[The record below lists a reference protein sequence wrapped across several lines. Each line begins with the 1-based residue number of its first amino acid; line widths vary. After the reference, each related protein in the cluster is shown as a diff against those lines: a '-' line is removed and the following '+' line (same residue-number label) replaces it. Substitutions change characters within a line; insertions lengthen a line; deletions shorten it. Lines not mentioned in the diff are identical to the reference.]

1 MASKTVEELVKNKPE
16 DLARA
21 AIRDSNLLLE
31 VFKGISSSIPKVK
44 FKSAKIL
51 TLISERNPQKL
62 YPRIDFFI
70 DLLDSGNQILKW
82 NAIDVIANLASVDVN
97 KRFEKIFDKFYGLLK
112 EGSLI
117 TAGHVIGSSAK
128 IVNAKPNLESRI
140 TNELLK
146 VEKIQLPTEECRNIL
161 FGHAILSF
169 DQYFDK
175 IQNKNEVIG
184 FAKKQ
189 LNNSRNAT
197 KAKADK
203 FLKKHEAHVVANMKA
218 TTIRQKTLIS
228 ATPYEVYEAFMDAKK
243 HSAFTGS
250 KATCDPNVGGKFTAW
265 DGYIS
270 GRNLKLEKGKTIVQ
284 EWSTTDWPE
293 AYLPS
298 KLELTF
304 QKTKDGTEI
313 SMIHS
318 DVPAEQADDIAEGW
332 IEFYWK
338 PMKEYFA
345 RNVRRK

>member
-1 MASKTVEELVKNKPE
+1 MSNTVEKLVKNKPE
-16 DLARA
+16 GLARE

-31 VFKGISSSIPKVK
+31 VFNGISSSSPKVK

-62 YPRIDFFI
+62 YQRIDFFI

-82 NAIDVIANLASVDVN
+82 NAIDVIANLASVDVD
-97 KRFEKIFDKFYGLLK
+97 KRFEKIFDKFYGLLE

-117 TAGHVIGSSAK
+117 TAAHVISNSWK
-128 IVNAKPNLESRI
+128 IVNAKPMLESKI
-140 TNELLK
+140 TKELLK

-161 FGHAILSF
+161 FGYTIRSF
-169 DQYFDK
+169 DQYFEK
-175 IQNKNEVIG
+175 IQNKNEVID
-184 FAKKQ
+184 FARRQ

-203 FLKKHEAHVVANMKA
+203 FLKKHATHTLINVKT
-218 TTIRQKTLIS
+218 TTIKQKTLIP
-228 ATPYEVYEAFMDAKK
+228 AAPDEVYEALMDAKK

-250 KATCDPNVGGKFTAW
+250 KATCDPKVGGKFTAW

-270 GRNLKLEKGKTIVQ
+270 GRNLQLEKGKRIVQ

-293 AYLPS
+293 AYPPS
-298 KLELTF
+298 NLKLTF
-304 QKTKDGTEI
+304 QKTKSGTEI
-313 SMIHS
+313 SMIHL
-318 DVPAEQADDIAEGW
+318 DVPVEQADDLAEGW

-345 RNVRRK
+345 RNVQRR